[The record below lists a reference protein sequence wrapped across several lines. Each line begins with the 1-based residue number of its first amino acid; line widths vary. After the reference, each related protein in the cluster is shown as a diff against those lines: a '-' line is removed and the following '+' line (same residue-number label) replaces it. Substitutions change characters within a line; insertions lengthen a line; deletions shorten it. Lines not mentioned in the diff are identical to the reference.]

1 MSHTTLMHVLFTW
14 NSCDQGMYN
23 NGCVEQ
29 LFRHK
34 KKPTVQSVKDQKKI
48 KRDNRYLPNL
58 WDPFSLLTSVG
69 PIIWD
74 HRNTQT
80 EVEIA
85 IDSVLRPRSC
95 RTCGWAQTPFKCA
108 IRWTDTTSN
117 NAFDSDTIMNVI
129 LLVTNILIT
138 DVTFHLM
145 QHLILKH
152 QHF

>member
-1 MSHTTLMHVLFTW
+1 MSHACSFHMKFLWSRH
-14 NSCDQGMYN
+14 NI
-23 NGCVEQ
+23 GCVEQ

-34 KKPTVQSVKDQKKI
+34 KNTVQSVKDQKKI
-48 KRDNRYLPNL
+48 KRDNQYLPNL

-117 NAFDSDTIMNVI
+117 NAFDSNAIMNVI
-129 LLVTNILIT
+129 LLVTRIFIN

-152 QHF
+152 QNV

>member
-1 MSHTTLMHVLFTW
+1 MKFLWSRHNIGSVK
-14 NSCDQGMYN
+14 
-23 NGCVEQ
+23 Q

-34 KKPTVQSVKDQKKI
+34 NTVQSVKDQKKI
-48 KRDNRYLPNL
+48 KRDNQYLSNL

-74 HRNTQT
+74 HRNMQT

-95 RTCGWAQTPFKCA
+95 TTCSRAQTPFKCA
-108 IRWTDTTSN
+108 IRWIDTTSN
-117 NAFDSDTIMNVI
+117 NVFDSHTIMNVI
-129 LLVTNILIT
+129 LLVTNIFIN

-145 QHLILKH
+145 QHLILTSKCLVYYNLLVLK
-152 QHF
+152 